1 MQSKSTIAEKDMGD
15 TSLNELASNDVVFSV
30 DINQIHSSA
39 PVRPQRSKKADG
51 LVSFIVRRRRRSG
64 RPGLLFCV
72 GCVM

>member
-39 PVRPQRSKKADG
+39 PVRPQSKKADG
-51 LVSFIVRRRRRSG
+51 LVSFIVRRRRSG